1 MSYFGAAPTGNFIST
16 ASQRVTGSTNNY
28 VDLDHAISALS
39 DVIVLV
45 NSVKQDI
52 TNLTFTSASRIGLG
66 GTLVSSDV
74 TEIIYLGKSVA
85 TQTPG
90 TGTVTNDMLAGSIA
104 QAKLSDEVIN
114 EAKLQISNA
123 PVNGYMLTAQSGNTG
138 GLTWAE
144 AGGGVWE
151 LLQSVD
157 ASATATVDFTYD
169 FPTTYNNYYIYF
181 NDVGIANNGYLA
193 LRANVGGN
201 SGVRDGGNDYGN
213 GRYGRRSNGDNAST
227 DLASGDANYS
237 MINMST
243 GLQVYSGDWNA
254 QGYLWILN
262 PNDDHYKYFQFNS
275 VYGTSGNNVNNIQG
289 GGVMY
294 QNGNLSRV
302 QFMNENGDNMSGK
315 FRLYGLK
322 NA

>member
-16 ASQRVTGSTNNY
+16 ASQRVTSSTNNY